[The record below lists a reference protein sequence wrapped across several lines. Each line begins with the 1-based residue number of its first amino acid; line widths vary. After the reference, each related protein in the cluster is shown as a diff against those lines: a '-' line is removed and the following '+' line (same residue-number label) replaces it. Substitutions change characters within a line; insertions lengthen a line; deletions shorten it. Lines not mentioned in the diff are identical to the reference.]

1 MTKTKMTEQEQIDFI
16 TSFLDEIKNDIITY
30 KKDDIKDMDNI
41 ELSRFIAEIVNDCQY
56 VKK

>member
-30 KKDDIKDMDNI
+30 KKDDIKDMDKI

>member
-1 MTKTKMTEQEQIDFI
+1 MTEQEQIDFI

-30 KKDDIKDMDNI
+30 KKDDIKDMDKI